1 MGLFEKVRAEFIDI
15 IEWLDPSQDTI
26 AYRFERFQNEIKMGA
41 QLTVRPGQMAIFV
54 GEGRVA
60 DVFEPGQYRL
70 ETRNLPVLA
79 TLKGWK
85 YGFNSPFKA
94 EVYFFNTKVFTNL
107 KWGTANP
114 ITIRD
119 PELGPVRLRAYGSYS
134 LRVTNPQSLLEQLI
148 STDGLFQTDEISDH
162 FRNMIISAFAS
173 WVGRDQTPLFDLAA
187 NYQAMGDQVRQ
198 AMQPDMQ
205 QFGLDLT
212 QLLIENISLPPEVE
226 AALDKRASIGILG
239 NMQQYTQYQ
248 AANALE
254 TSAANPGGGNPGLDL
269 GVGIAMG
276 QQMANAFQN
285 QTPSAPAAAPPP
297 PAPVAPPAPPVPPP
311 PLPATPTWYITRG
324 GQNYGPFTLE
334 QLPANGLTAEA
345 NVWRPGLASWQPAH
359 TVPELQPLLMSP
371 PPPPPGA

>member
-41 QLTVRPGQMAIFV
+41 QLTVRPGQTAILV
-54 GEGRVA
+54 GESQVA
-60 DVFEPGQYRL
+60 DVYGPGRYRL
-70 ETRNLPVLA
+70 ETQNMPVLT
-79 TLKGWK
+79 TLMGWK

-119 PELGPVRLRAYGSYS
+119 PELGPVRLRAYGTYT
-134 LRVTNPQSLLEQLI
+134 LRVDDARTLLEQLI
-148 STDGLFQTDEISDH
+148 STDGLFQTDEVSDH
-162 FRNMIISAFAS
+162 LRNMIISAFAS

-187 NYQAMGDQVRQ
+187 NYNTMGEQVRG
-198 AMQPDMQ
+198 AMQPDME
-205 QFGLDLT
+205 QFGLELR

-239 NMQQYTQYQ
+239 NLQQYTQYQ
-248 AANALE
+248 AANAIE
-254 TSAANPGGGNPGLDL
+254 QSAQNPSGSSPGLDL

-276 QQMANAFQN
+276 QQITNAIN
-285 QTPSAPAAAPPP
+285 PQTAPA
-297 PAPVAPPAPPVPPP
+297 APPAPM
-311 PLPATPTWYITRG
+311 PAAAWFITRD
-324 GQNYGPFTLE
+324 GQNFGPYPQD
-334 QLPANGLTAEA
+334 QLLANGLTAQS
-345 NVWRPGLASWQPAH
+345 NVWKQGMASWQPAN
-359 TVPELQPLLMSP
+359 TVPELQSLLSSV